1 MTSVLHSAKAAIP
14 EISPWS
20 SYLSSPVQDN
30 GRERYV
36 FFSFPHIAID
46 SKGQVGAIARPG
58 RAGTSC
64 ACGALAKALGEFKK
78 EGVTEENCKVPGV
91 HDALDPEYSILKQR
105 LARRLR
111 CARVWDQCT
120 LVSADALV
128 HNSTCMQQLS

>member
-1 MTSVLHSAKAAIP
+1 MC
-14 EISPWS
+14 S

-111 CARVWDQCT
+111 CAGIYAPRRGA
-120 LVSADALV
+120 SSDACL
-128 HNSTCMQQLS
+128 QQL